1 MISVCFTP
9 ETNTLNVLVCARNG
23 APVYIMTGWSDDSAP
38 LVQRVAAQEEMD
50 KVWAPD
56 DLDFAWAHILG
67 MVKTSLIEPEQGV
80 GLETSA
86 TGVDTME
93 LLKALGE
100 PVLLNFPQALVRQCE
115 VFTRGAHRWLQSE
128 GKTSAGSCAV
138 NLEASLS
145 DYH

>member
-9 ETNTLNVLVCARNG
+9 ETGTLNVLVCARNG
-23 APVYIMTGWSDDSAP
+23 VPVYTMTGWSDDATP
-38 LVQRVAAQEEMD
+38 LVQRVAAQEEMN

-67 MVKTSLIEPEQGV
+67 MVKTSLIEPEQGE
-80 GLETSA
+80 GLEMSA
-86 TGVDTME
+86 TAVDTME

-100 PVLLNFPQALVRQCE
+100 PVLLNFSQALVRQCE
-115 VFTRGAHRWLQSE
+115 VFTKGAHRWRQIE
-128 GKTSAGSCAV
+128 GKAPAGPGV
-138 NLEASLS
+138 INLEATLS